1 MKKSTA
7 RYVKNFLEDLLKDT
21 DKSPEALRAA
31 KKEYG
36 KKLSTLGQ
44 QTDEVLDRKGSNT
57 VRNVR
62 PVNRGNLEQVGE
74 SREKYPGGAYL
85 DPVTGENITAKSFGK
100 ARISTENKTG
110 VDHTEV
116 KPSMKVA
123 DEVDET
129 LAGSLYK
136 YEGQD
141 RKSKAATKVNLL
153 KPTSTKKKRNW
164 EWKSRDP
171 DIEDTNQLVSIDHRG
186 KHFYAL
192 NTRFSKGAKLETYPD
207 NPDEPR
213 LRPLLP
219 EAKLKF
225 GKVIGY
231 INKSS
236 SKGIK
241 THPVYKD
248 VTAYSE
254 GGMPVGKKAVA
265 KYAVNFLKKIFDD
278 LPDKV
283 KKDLPDQPKEGGL
296 RVFHGSNKEYQT
308 MDIST
313 ARKQDQFLG
322 EGFYFTIDPKI
333 AKEYANMRAI
343 NQLEKLTPEQRAR
356 LPELLEKKVVT
367 PKEIKEGAVH
377 NFKGEIV
384 KVDGVLNNKNVEG
397 IPLKNEGQN
406 IKEFTLDVTNPYV
419 VKTDKQR
426 RDLKKNI
433 DKIKAEGYDSVVFDS
448 FKDRSKQIMVFP
460 EYIDKIK
467 KVGAVDFNGGGTPVK
482 RTMDPVLEHHYN
494 NIKEGKTRQD
504 KDGYINTV
512 VTIQV
517 DKIKNLNNGKPTLIP
532 TVYDGKIVSEEE
544 AIKKAI
550 ESGKKWTSADTHKE
564 LREYDKRL
572 HKQMSPELA
581 KGTFN
586 KGGTTMKNDPPVG
599 STPSEVAD
607 DIPAMISEGEFVIP
621 ADVVR
626 YVGLD
631 KIRAMMQ
638 EAKHGLA
645 CMEDEGLIVD
655 VDEEGRPQEDQKEKS
670 DDKVAIIETVQIEKV
685 DPMMTQMAE
694 GGMTDKDSPVSSP
707 ILNPENKPVMNQGGI
722 FLSPDGSLNMAEG
735 GMPMQMEGM
744 MMEGASDPMM
754 EEMPDEMAM
763 PPEFA
768 DEMPPEEA
776 EPMDDAPTI
785 TAQVA
790 QEFNGQP
797 HLLAYLNNEELGA
810 LQSAGRGL
818 DENGE
823 QILSPEGIPV
833 FIGPGDVNDHGG
845 IGGGGSGVGGNPNDQ
860 SDDTGPAGPDNDVG
874 DPGGSSQDENE
885 PKNLSKK
892 IKEEL
897 DPEKDDKTYVSGVG
911 FIDKYIENRLNNPLQ
926 GKPAYAVATVAQG
939 GLMRTPSYVTMHQGG
954 TPEVDNNTGN
964 TFIPEIGF
972 VPSEG
977 SSDPMGSTDGM
988 MSPPPTEGFYT
999 QREGDNFLDIIGGL
1013 DLGNQEQMRDKFKES
1028 FKRYDDGSYDIEEGS
1043 ELASAISNFRD
1054 ASGELT
1060 TPQNAVYIEGDR
1072 SGQPISRQGKNY
1084 LTEGA
1089 IEALTNQYAS
1099 S

>member
-1 MKKSTA
+1 MSKFKTTSDFIQYLYKKFGFFQDNPALYRGKDGKEWLEKNKKYALEGPDETLLIRGKETASLGSGPRYGQPSTNSVEDMFIPTKVLKSMKGANKERRIRGEPKFESLKKEIGDDFDIDQKGNKVVIGVNQNGEGFVLEGNTRTAVADKLNIPYLKTEVRYFNGGENAQGAFMPHDIIRMAKDKKGAQKS
-7 RYVKNFLEDLLKDT
+7 LKF
-21 DKSPEALRAA
+21 E
-31 KKEYG
+31 KEYG
-36 KKLSTLGQ
+36 EYIKENIKN
-44 QTDEVLDRKGSNT
+44 DRKEPYFHIG
-57 VRNVR
+57 
-62 PVNRGNLEQVGE
+62 
-74 SREKYPGGAYL
+74 
-85 DPVTGENITAKSFGK
+85 
-100 ARISTENKTG
+100 
-110 VDHTEV
+110 
-116 KPSMKVA
+116 
-123 DEVDET
+123 
-129 LAGSLYK
+129 
-136 YEGQD
+136 
-141 RKSKAATKVNLL
+141 
-153 KPTSTKKKRNW
+153 
-164 EWKSRDP
+164 
-171 DIEDTNQLVSIDHRG
+171 QLV
-186 KHFYAL
+186 
-192 NTRFSKGAKLETYPD
+192 NQFS
-207 NPDEPR
+207 
-213 LRPLLP
+213 
-219 EAKLKF
+219 
-225 GKVIGY
+225 
-231 INKSS
+231 
-236 SKGIK
+236 
-241 THPVYKD
+241 
-248 VTAYSE
+248 
-254 GGMPVGKKAVA
+254 
-265 KYAVNFLKKIFDD
+265 
-278 LPDKV
+278 
-283 KKDLPDQPKEGGL
+283 Q
-296 RVFHGSNKEYQT
+296 
-308 MDIST
+308 
-313 ARKQDQFLG
+313 
-322 EGFYFTIDPKI
+322 
-333 AKEYANMRAI
+333 
-343 NQLEKLTPEQRAR
+343 
-356 LPELLEKKVVT
+356 
-367 PKEIKEGAVH
+367 
-377 NFKGEIV
+377 
-384 KVDGVLNNKNVEG
+384 
-397 IPLKNEGQN
+397 
-406 IKEFTLDVTNPYV
+406 
-419 VKTDKQR
+419 
-426 RDLKKNI
+426 
-433 DKIKAEGYDSVVFDS
+433 
-448 FKDRSKQIMVFP
+448 
-460 EYIDKIK
+460 
-467 KVGAVDFNGGGTPVK
+467 
-482 RTMDPVLEHHYN
+482 
-494 NIKEGKTRQD
+494 
-504 KDGYINTV
+504 
-512 VTIQV
+512 
-517 DKIKNLNNGKPTLIP
+517 
-532 TVYDGKIVSEEE
+532 
-544 AIKKAI
+544 
-550 ESGKKWTSADTHKE
+550 
-564 LREYDKRL
+564 
-572 HKQMSPELA
+572 
-581 KGTFN
+581 FN

-818 DENGE
+818 DENGK

-833 FIGPGDVNDHGG
+833 FTEGETNDDADAAADESAGMGMSGPEG
-845 IGGGGSGVGGNPNDQ
+845 
-860 SDDTGPAGPDNDVG
+860 AGPDGAVGGGPHGGVSAPADPGDPNDVG

-885 PKNLSKK
+885 PKLSKK